1 MFPELVSSPFS
12 RADLYALYYI
22 PLYYIPHGAS
32 PSSCGNHVVVCH
44 RQGPSSTLPSIGP
57 FWTGFSS
64 LLLCH
69 CRWMLVL
76 VVLLVFITSAGAAGV
91 EQEVRPPLLLT
102 VAADYPYVYVPL
114 SHPRLIILSLALLLY
129 PSLPLLSSP
138 MLIVHPKRHSKHSE
152 VIHLRSSQMA
162 RHPKLPSPHSVFS
175 CRLAGRGL
183 GGSVGL
189 EKSTSTRTAVTLRRA
204 EEGRRLQERGA

>member
-1 MFPELVSSPFS
+1 MFPELVVCSSPFF

-114 SHPRLIILSLALLLY
+114 SHPRLIIVTCP
-129 PSLPLLSSP
+129 PSLPLTPSPVVAHAYRTSQKALEAFRGDPSSQLINGAAPQATISSLCLFLSSGW
-138 MLIVHPKRHSKHSE
+138 LGVGGKCWFGEEH
-152 VIHLRSSQMA
+152 
-162 RHPKLPSPHSVFS
+162 FYTY
-175 CRLAGRGL
+175 CRDASAGRG
-183 GGSVGL
+183 G
-189 EKSTSTRTAVTLRRA
+189 
-204 EEGRRLQERGA
+204 